1 MHGTKSNTHSF
12 KKNSQ
17 KLAMEENFLNLIK
30 GIHKNSI
37 ANTLF
42 PPIIL
47 NIRGLT
53 HTVKQEIKG
62 IHPR

>member
-53 HTVKQEIKG
+53 HTV
-62 IHPR
+62 